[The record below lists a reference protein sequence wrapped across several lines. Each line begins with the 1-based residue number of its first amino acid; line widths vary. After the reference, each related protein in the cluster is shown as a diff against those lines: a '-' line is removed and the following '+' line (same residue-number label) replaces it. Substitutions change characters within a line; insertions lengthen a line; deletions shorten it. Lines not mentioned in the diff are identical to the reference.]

1 MVEHKTHTF
10 DDDGK
15 CACGYTCSHENVDE
29 DGKCEDCKK
38 QMAAA
43 VIISGKTTYYTDTQA
58 AVNAAVGGTVKL
70 LADGSADENS
80 FSKGQSLVLDLNG
93 HQLSSNT
100 SSFKIFSS
108 DMTIRDSSDSG
119 TGSIYGL
126 EVLTGSKLRV
136 ESGYV
141 SAANIDRSAAVSL
154 SGGTYGNMSVSHYDT
169 YNGEC
174 VGAFA
179 APGYSFKG
187 SGGWISA
194 DQLLGDYV
202 GSTFTI
208 EKSSINGLSLENV
221 NATYGT
227 AATLGISMDAA
238 GMPTFQWY
246 KLGETA
252 WEAITGAN
260 SYTYTAP
267 ADLPC
272 GTYTY
277 ICAATGTDG
286 SVVLSNP
293 ATLTVSKQDISNA
306 EVTTGKLTYNGTE
319 QTPAVTV
326 KIGGKTLTEGTDYT
340 VTLDKQTNAGT
351 YHLTVE
357 GTGNYTGKVENVEWK
372 IAPKTVA
379 SLTINVASCTYNGL
393 AQTPSVEL
401 KDGDTIIPT
410 SEYTVTY
417 SNNINAGTATVAVKS
432 KDGGN
437 YQLDPQEGMSLTKNF
452 TIEKAEAPAM
462 QPAEL
467 TVVNGVEKLYLFD
480 LPELPTLPEPCEYG
494 SVKYEAD
501 GFALTGGYAN
511 STATMTSENKLQ
523 LAVPQVDS
531 EDEDFVGTVTIKITT
546 DNYQDITLTCNFTAK
561 NKLTPVVDGTV
572 SASAITYG
580 QALSES
586 TITGKMKDPDTGAEV
601 TGTFAWTDDTVKP
614 SADNGDRNTTADWVF
629 TPDAPEYVTATGTI
643 RVVVNKA
650 QFTNVSVEQ
659 DGTLTYNG
667 EAQTASVKTA
677 FTAADNGNTIRF
689 GYSAGPLKVGLG

>member
-1 MVEHKTHTF
+1 
-10 DDDGK
+10 
-15 CACGYTCSHENVDE
+15 
-29 DGKCEDCKK
+29 
-38 QMAAA
+38 
-43 VIISGKTTYYTDTQA
+43 
-58 AVNAAVGGTVKL
+58 
-70 LADGSADENS
+70 
-80 FSKGQSLVLDLNG
+80 
-93 HQLSSNT
+93 
-100 SSFKIFSS
+100 
-108 DMTIRDSSDSG
+108 
-119 TGSIYGL
+119 
-126 EVLTGSKLRV
+126 
-136 ESGYV
+136 
-141 SAANIDRSAAVSL
+141 
-154 SGGTYGNMSVSHYDT
+154 
-169 YNGEC
+169 
-174 VGAFA
+174 
-179 APGYSFKG
+179 
-187 SGGWISA
+187 
-194 DQLLGDYV
+194 
-202 GSTFTI
+202 
-208 EKSSINGLSLENV
+208 
-221 NATYGT
+221 
-227 AATLGISMDAA
+227 MDAA

-326 KIGGKTLTEGTDYT
+326 KIGDKILAEGKDYT
-340 VTLDKQTNAGT
+340 VTVTPQKDADSYN
-351 YHLTVE
+351 LTVT
-357 GTGNYTGKVENVEWK
+357 GKGNYDGIVENVEWK
-372 IAPKTVA
+372 IAPKTLA
-379 SLTINVASCTYNGL
+379 NLTISVAPCTYNGS
-393 AQTPSVEL
+393 AQKPPVEL
-401 KDGDTIIPT
+401 KDGDTVTPE
-410 SEYTVTY
+410 SEYILEY
-417 SNNINAGTATVAVKS
+417 SNNTNAGTATVTVKA

-437 YQLDPQEGMSLTKNF
+437 YKFDPQEEKF
-452 TIEKAEAPAM
+452 TIAKAEAPEM

-467 TVVNGVEKLYLFD
+467 AVINSVAKTYLFD
-480 LPELPTLPEPCEYG
+480 LPALPALPDPCAYG
-494 SVKYEAD
+494 SVRYEAAS
-501 GFALTGGYAN
+501 FALTGGYKN
-511 STATMTSENKLQ
+511 STATITTENKFQ
-523 LAVPQVDS
+523 LTVPQVDS
-531 EDEDFVGTVTIKITT
+531 EDEGFVGTVTIKITT

-689 GYSAGPLKVGLG
+689 GYSAGPLKVGLGYYSAVPAFTEAGEHTVYYVVYDTEQNHENYKG